1 MYYKCYDGNIW
12 RCPGCRKI
20 LWRSE
25 QRKNPT
31 TLQRCPNTPIA
42 AYDGQDGEKER
53 WVRKGHQCS
62 HLLKLR
68 LEHNEKLHYCLVAG
82 AKKMSRI
89 PKMKNFTHSWKSQ
102 LHCWR
107 HACLLANLAFLFLQH
122 LLEPS
127 DSVSLLFFFFV
138 KHNAETYC
146 LIQGDLTAAVS
157 MIIALYH

>member
-89 PKMKNFTHSWKSQ
+89 PKMKNFTQ
-102 LHCWR
+102 LKIS
-107 HACLLANLAFLFLQH
+107 A
-122 LLEPS
+122 
-127 DSVSLLFFFFV
+127 SLLTACMFARELSVFISPTSAWAVWQRIVTVFFV